1 MGAVVL
7 LYWLRLLFSTHTNEE
22 ADIMAER
29 PTRET
34 THGEAQPNRL
44 PGTSDQSGNGY
55 LRSRVLKRSIVVG
68 RHKTSVSLEDVFWN
82 ELRAIAQDLGMHL
95 SQLVARIDA
104 ERQHGNLSS
113 AIRLFVFEQSC
124 KRAEN
129 RHVQGAPH
137 LS

>member
-1 MGAVVL
+1 M
-7 LYWLRLLFSTHTNEE
+7 
-22 ADIMAER
+22 ADR
-29 PTRET
+29 QSREPDARREVGL
-34 THGEAQPNRL
+34 HQV
-44 PGTSDQSGNGY
+44 DGNTGNSGY

-82 ELRAIAQDLGMHL
+82 ELRAIAQDLGVHL

-124 KRAEN
+124 KRAESKA
-129 RHVQGAPH
+129 HGAART
-137 LS
+137 

>member
-1 MGAVVL
+1 
-7 LYWLRLLFSTHTNEE
+7 
-22 ADIMAER
+22 MAEKLS
-29 PTRET
+29 
-34 THGEAQPNRL
+34 GELRVRSQQQDE
-44 PGTSDQSGNGY
+44 GTDGTGNGGY

-82 ELRAIAQDLGMHL
+82 ELRAIAQDLGVHL

-124 KRAEN
+124 KRAESKA
-129 RHVQGAPH
+129 QGART
-137 LS
+137 S

>member
-1 MGAVVL
+1 
-7 LYWLRLLFSTHTNEE
+7 
-22 ADIMAER
+22 MAEKQPGELR
-29 PTRET
+29 ARSHQNGET
-34 THGEAQPNRL
+34 EST
-44 PGTSDQSGNGY
+44 GNGGY

-82 ELRAIAQDLGMHL
+82 ELRAIAQDLGVHL

-124 KRAEN
+124 KRAESKA
-129 RHVQGAPH
+129 QGGARP
-137 LS
+137 S